1 MVKENEPRLSYHG
14 RKTARRRAIDG
25 QENEPRLSTTRG
37 KQRNPPVRV
46 KLRKITAS
54 LSKNYPP
61 DGQGKIWWARL
72 KKALGTTS
80 SDFVNASL
88 IQLQTAAQLHCGGI
102 SEIAVNAALAM
113 IEAAAPQNEIEAS
126 IAIQMAC
133 THSAAMSVLARFGS
147 GGGSERRVVALASAA
162 ARLMRAHSGHVETLR
177 RLRHG
182 GDQYVRVEHV
192 HIGEG
197 GQAVIGNVK
206 TQDHQGPLPPGRAT
220 PEDTPIEHEE
230 IACPPECQETGNSE

>member
-1 MVKENEPRLSYHG
+1 VAAVAGARLWQMKEHVMVKKTNTSLTTGAEP
-14 RKTARRRAIDG
+14 
-25 QENEPRLSTTRG
+25 
-37 KQRNPPVRV
+37 RNPPVRV
-46 KLRKITAS
+46 KLRRVTAF

-61 DGQGKIWWARL
+61 DGQGKIWWDRL

-88 IQLQTAAQLHCGGI
+88 FQLQTAAQLHSSGI
-102 SEIAVNAALAM
+102 SELAVNAALAM
-113 IEAAAPQNEIEAS
+113 IEAVAPRDEIEAS
-126 IAIQMAC
+126 IAVQMAC
-133 THSAAMSVLARFGS
+133 THAAAMSVLARFGG
-147 GGGSERRVVALASAA
+147 GGGSESRAIALASAA

-192 HIGEG
+192 HVADG

-206 TQDHQGPLPPGRAT
+206 TPDHHREPLHSEQETVR
-220 PEDTPIEHEE
+220 DTPTEQDGME
-230 IACPPECQETGNSE
+230 APLQNPTDRKLG